1 MSPTQTKTLFA
12 LDPGATNWR
21 LYRVVYEIEGGRSR
35 MLSEPAASPLT
46 SFSERSLP
54 AALILDPQG
63 DGLACYG
70 EAALDQLENPEF
82 HDRLRAHFKSSLAPS
97 PDGDST
103 PPRYTQQQALEYTR
117 LLLESVLEGLRR
129 EKWRGQAFDQDV
141 ILSFAHPVHWAQEN
155 DGSALEQFKTLVEGS
170 LGRSDKPMLRFVSEP
185 EAAIHSL
192 QHRSLLP
199 SGGVDQVTLIV
210 DVGGSSTDL
219 VASEMEGG
227 DPVFLSR
234 YGGPVGGDDYDAAVR
249 NYLVE
254 MLRVPPD
261 LLDEDLALAFNL
273 STIARRMKESLSRG
287 LLQDSQTEITPE
299 RTVTV
304 VSAQGAIFR
313 GTMELDEE
321 RFLELTRPTS
331 QRFKSLFQEAL
342 DDMGLDDDEI
352 GRLVLVG
359 GGSQLFSL
367 VRLLEERYGADK
379 VVLADNPS
387 ETVVHGVSLEYGAS
401 LAERRPTMIFKS
413 AILQPEE
420 PEPEPDSEPEIPEAE
435 QPAQQSWQLV
445 SDSGEVVPLKLG
457 PNPIGRASSNAVTI
471 HSGKVS
477 RWHAEIHLGAEGGT
491 IMDLGST
498 NGTYLDGVRLTP
510 KQHTPLS
517 DGAKLRFG
525 DLGYRLQSVLT

>member
-1 MSPTQTKTLFA
+1 MAASTTKTLFA

-21 LYRVVYEIEGGRSR
+21 LYRVVYELEGGRSR
-35 MLSEPAASPLT
+35 KLSEPAASPLT

-54 AALILDPQG
+54 AVIMLNDDG

-70 EAALDQLENPEF
+70 DAALAQLDNPDL
-82 HDRLRAHFKSSLAPS
+82 HSSLRAHFKASIGPDLLPESDAS
-97 PDGDST
+97 PTD
-103 PPRYTQQQALEYTR
+103 YTHQQALNYTR
-117 LLLESVLEGLRR
+117 LLLEAVIEGLRR
-129 EKWRGQAFDQDV
+129 EKWRGLAFDEDV
-141 ILSFAHPVHWAQEN
+141 ILSFAHPVHWAQEA
-155 DGSALEQFKTLVEGS
+155 DGAVLEEFKVLVEDCLSRG
-170 LGRSDKPMLRFVSEP
+170 DKPMLRFVSEP

-192 QHRSLLP
+192 QHRALLP
-199 SGGVDQVTLIV
+199 SDGVDNVTLIV

-219 VASEMEGG
+219 VASELNGG

-234 YGGPVGGDDYDAAVR
+234 YGGPLGGADFDAAVR
-249 NYLVE
+249 KYLVE
-254 MLRVPPD
+254 ALRIPPG
-261 LLDEDLALAFNL
+261 LLDEDPALAFNL
-273 STIARRMKESLSRG
+273 STIARHMKESLSRG
-287 LLQDSQTEITPE
+287 LLQSAEMEINPQ

-313 GTMELDEE
+313 ETVELDEAQ
-321 RFLELTRPTS
+321 FLDLTRTTNN
-331 QRFKSLFQEAL
+331 RFKALFQEAL

-367 VRLLEERYGADK
+367 VRLLGDRFGAGR

-387 ETVVHGVSLEYGAS
+387 EAVVHGVSLEYGAA

-413 AILQPEE
+413 AILQPASKE
-420 PEPEPDSEPEIPEAE
+420 PEPEPEPSEPD
-435 QPAQQSWQLV
+435 QPAQRSWQLI
-445 SDSGEVVPLKLG
+445 SDNGEVIPLQLG

-471 HSGKVS
+471 HSSKIS
-477 RWHAEIHLGAEGGT
+477 RWHAEIHLGADGGT

-498 NGTYLDGVRLTP
+498 NGTYLDGVRLAP
-510 KQHTPLS
+510 KQHTPIS

-525 DLGYRLQSVLT
+525 DLGYRLQSILT